1 MDTQIK
7 KEEALSQE
15 RVEQIAQPADNKL
28 VLSSA
33 HEEEKKVSEQ
43 GFIINSRRSQKESSS
58 NLKQVEKKELLS
70 IQAIEESVAS
80 AGKGDSKGK
89 IGEDVI
95 AKGKKLTLQVKD
107 GGKVEKGTKVELN
120 AAGYIG
126 SNRQAYDGVTFFG
139 NENLNPGT
147 VCNEFVK
154 CRRKTCMMSYLKL
167 KRVALGRGSS
177 R

>member
-7 KEEALSQE
+7 KEEVLSQE

-28 VLSSA
+28 VLNAA
-33 HEEEKKVSEQ
+33 HEEEKKVSEPE
-43 GFIINSRRSQKESSS
+43 FVINSRRSQKESSGR
-58 NLKQVEKKELLS
+58 LKQVEKKELLS
-70 IQAIEESVAS
+70 SRMIEESA
-80 AGKGDSKGK
+80 AATGKRSEKGK

-95 AKGKKLTLQVKD
+95 ARGKKLTLQVKD

-126 SNRQAYDGVTFFG
+126 SSRQAYDGVTFFG

-147 VCNEFVK
+147 VCNELIK
-154 CRRKTCMMSYLKL
+154 YRLKT
-167 KRVALGRGSS
+167 
-177 R
+177 